1 MYIVAEVTT
10 LSSPFP
16 RDLMVVMEGQEIEW
30 EGEGIWVGE
39 GIIGIRL

>member
-10 LSSPFP
+10 LFSPSP

-30 EGEGIWVGE
+30 EGIWVEWGDW
-39 GIIGIRL
+39 RY

>member
-10 LSSPFP
+10 LFSPSP